1 VFSINMSAHNTLAQE
16 SSITDSFST
25 PESRFECPICLAW
38 LRDPVLTSCGHR
50 FCRNCME
57 SWLERENAR
66 CPIDNTK
73 LHRDSDIFPD
83 NFTRREISQQKTKCP
98 NIVRGCIEELS
109 PLDVDAHLL
118 VCKYKPPELPENE
131 KLRCSFVE
139 FGCEDK
145 FEDEP
150 EAQRHLDQHVQKHL
164 ILLSQAYSKFAI
176 GAQSGASSSTIAQQ
190 ANFWDPPSKNEAAVS
205 TNDVNGLLKALYE
218 KVVLLEQ
225 KTREQDIITANM
237 SEQISSL
244 NLSMSK
250 MHLRYCNGCY
260 LWHFN
265 DFKNKINAMRN
276 DPHIM
281 HYSPGFYTSTFGY
294 RFVAPPNSQGQI
306 CQPSCFF
313 IMFLKLCHQ
322 YCSR

>member
-1 VFSINMSAHNTLAQE
+1 
-16 SSITDSFST
+16 
-25 PESRFECPICLAW
+25 
-38 LRDPVLTSCGHR
+38 
-50 FCRNCME
+50 
-57 SWLERENAR
+57 
-66 CPIDNTK
+66 
-73 LHRDSDIFPD
+73 
-83 NFTRREISQQKTKCP
+83 
-98 NIVRGCIEELS
+98 
-109 PLDVDAHLL
+109 
-118 VCKYKPPELPENE
+118 
-131 KLRCSFVE
+131 
-139 FGCEDK
+139 
-145 FEDEP
+145 
-150 EAQRHLDQHVQKHL
+150 
-164 ILLSQAYSKFAI
+164 
-176 GAQSGASSSTIAQQ
+176 
-190 ANFWDPPSKNEAAVS
+190 
-205 TNDVNGLLKALYE
+205 
-218 KVVLLEQ
+218 
-225 KTREQDIITANM
+225 M

>member
-1 VFSINMSAHNTLAQE
+1 VGLQ
-16 SSITDSFST
+16 
-25 PESRFECPICLAW
+25 
-38 LRDPVLTSCGHR
+38 
-50 FCRNCME
+50 
-57 SWLERENAR
+57 
-66 CPIDNTK
+66 
-73 LHRDSDIFPD
+73 
-83 NFTRREISQQKTKCP
+83 
-98 NIVRGCIEELS
+98 
-109 PLDVDAHLL
+109 
-118 VCKYKPPELPENE
+118 
-131 KLRCSFVE
+131 
-139 FGCEDK
+139 
-145 FEDEP
+145 
-150 EAQRHLDQHVQKHL
+150 
-164 ILLSQAYSKFAI
+164 LLSQAYSKFAI

-276 DPHIM
+276 DPHVM